1 MDPGL
6 GGFSDSAP
14 RRLPRPMAR
23 SGCGGNGSLDL
34 AIARWRTR
42 RASAGRRGQAY
53 LRQPMEEVAWLRRLA
68 GSRHSEVAV
77 EMEATE
83 GGVDP

>member
-1 MDPGL
+1 
-6 GGFSDSAP
+6 
-14 RRLPRPMAR
+14 
-23 SGCGGNGSLDL
+23 
-34 AIARWRTR
+34 
-42 RASAGRRGQAY
+42 
-53 LRQPMEEVAWLRRLA
+53 MEEVAWLRRLA